1 MVADMV
7 ADMEVE
13 KVADKVSYMVAY
25 NKKQDHQR
33 WRYITVNH
41 LMGI

>member
-7 ADMEVE
+7 ADMMVE

-25 NKKQDHQR
+25 YKNKTIKDG
-33 WRYITVNH
+33 
-41 LMGI
+41 GISALTI

>member
-7 ADMEVE
+7 ADMMVE

-25 NKKQDHQR
+25 YKNKTIKDGGVSPLT
-33 WRYITVNH
+33 I
-41 LMGI
+41 